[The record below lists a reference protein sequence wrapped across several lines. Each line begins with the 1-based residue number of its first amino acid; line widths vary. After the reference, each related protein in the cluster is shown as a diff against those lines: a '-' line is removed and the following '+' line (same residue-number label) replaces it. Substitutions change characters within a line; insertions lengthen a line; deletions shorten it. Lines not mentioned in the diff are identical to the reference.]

1 MKKLIGVTM
10 LAFLLSAC
18 DKPKIDASTDESMK
32 ESIQKIRETLPQEK
46 QPQFDDALKVVAF
59 SQVSMRDLM
68 QAGVT
73 KDADFV
79 QNRMKTALA
88 GKTGD
93 EVISYAETI
102 KLERQEREKEQA
114 LQEITELEN
123 RKKTSAESVEQLKAF
138 KVTSSRFYFQKEKYG
153 SDQPIIALS
162 VENATPKAVSRA
174 HFKGV
179 IASPD
184 RSVPWFSDSFNY
196 EIAGGLEPGEKAD
209 WALAP
214 NRFSDWGKLKLPA
227 DAVFTVTV
235 VGVDDANGKPIFG
248 NAEFTKRDAVRLDG
262 LKKKYSVN

>member
-79 QNRMKTALA
+79 QNKMKTALA

-123 RKKTSAESVEQLKAF
+123 RKKPLQ
-138 KVTSSRFYFQKEKYG
+138 KV
-153 SDQPIIALS
+153 LS
-162 VENATPKAVSRA
+162 N
-174 HFKGV
+174 
-179 IASPD
+179 
-184 RSVPWFSDSFNY
+184 
-196 EIAGGLEPGEKAD
+196 
-209 WALAP
+209 
-214 NRFSDWGKLKLPA
+214 
-227 DAVFTVTV
+227 
-235 VGVDDANGKPIFG
+235 
-248 NAEFTKRDAVRLDG
+248 
-262 LKKKYSVN
+262 